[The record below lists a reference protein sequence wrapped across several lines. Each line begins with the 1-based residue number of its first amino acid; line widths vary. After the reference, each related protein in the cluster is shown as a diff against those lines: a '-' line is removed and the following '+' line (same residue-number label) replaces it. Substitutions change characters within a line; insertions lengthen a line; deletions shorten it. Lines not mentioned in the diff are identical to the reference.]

1 LFALPAV
8 NPNAR
13 SLAPLN
19 VTPETDVLL
28 ERRCVSA
35 AIAERI
41 GMVLTILGL
50 MPTAS
55 IRLSPYWLLLALGV
69 AGSGAYGR
77 FKASSAPAL

>member
-1 LFALPAV
+1 M
-8 NPNAR
+8 R
-13 SLAPLN
+13 
-19 VTPETDVLL
+19 
-28 ERRCVSA
+28 VSA